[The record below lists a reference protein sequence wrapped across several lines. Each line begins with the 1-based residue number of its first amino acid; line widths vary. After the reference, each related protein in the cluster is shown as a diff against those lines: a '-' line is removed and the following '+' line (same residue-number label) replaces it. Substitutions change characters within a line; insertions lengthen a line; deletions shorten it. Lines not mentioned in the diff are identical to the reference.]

1 MCAYIKGRRSSLVKV
16 NQDSLVEVE
25 HEQSEE
31 SWFLNNQRVYEELRN
46 KKHIKCDKIHEIN
59 ESIKEKLAT

>member
-1 MCAYIKGRRSSLVKV
+1 MPTLRDGGSSLVKV